1 MLEFSVLTSILTV
14 YGKVTLLKHK
24 TILNNYLSKNNIS
37 QNNILFSICCIVKL
51 QGYKGII
58 KKTQKCDTASS
69 PRLPNSYLFILSDAC
84 MLLGNALMFC
94 KTLHFLLICFTL

>member
-37 QNNILFSICCIVKL
+37 QNNILFGICCIVKL
-51 QGYKGII
+51 QGYKDII
-58 KKTQKCDTASS
+58 KKQKCDTASS
-69 PRLPNSYLFILSDAC
+69 PRLPHSYLFILSDVAC
-84 MLLGNALMFC
+84 FWEMP
-94 KTLHFLLICFTL
+94 

>member
-37 QNNILFSICCIVKL
+37 QNNILFGICCIVKL

-58 KKTQKCDTASS
+58 KKHKNVTLQAVPVCPIAICS
-69 PRLPNSYLFILSDAC
+69 SYLMPAC
-84 MLLGNALMFC
+84 FWEMP
-94 KTLHFLLICFTL
+94 